1 MTNLY
6 NCNYLPIPPRAWNR
20 VENRCTY
27 DTTND
32 GYDPL
37 VFQKIAQINKGN
49 VLQYKKNSSNLTKN
63 QRYSQIAKG
72 LWTNRTKSWATQTET
87 YTNPNTASLKRVGFT
102 VYPINDITPGT
113 PVNPAG
119 PFQPVVQVSDPNCPN
134 LTYKDGGNLVCG
146 TYQNPCTGEV
156 IEEIPRPN
164 YHPTSDSDVPGP
176 IQLLYWDPRI
186 QTWYPKVRRTMNNS
200 TDKWP
205 INYKFFKSAIQVD
218 APVLSIIASTVNS
231 VELSWTIQNNS
242 IPANKFT
249 IFVNNRLYKT
259 IVNSTNYNTIL
270 TDLPNG
276 PYEIYIIAFLSTN
289 SSPPS
294 NVVTYNNIIS
304 GEIGGVGEIGGG
316 GGIGGVGG
324 IGGIG
329 GVGGP
334 QGPQGQRGPQGL
346 QGVPGRDGKDG
357 QDGVTG
363 PQGPQGLQGLPGRDG
378 QDGAIGAQGIAGRDG
393 AIGPQGLQGLQG
405 QKGDTG
411 PQGTQGLQ
419 GLQGQKGD
427 PGLQGL
433 QGQKGDPGPQ
443 GAQGQKGDPG
453 PQGIRGENGINSI
466 VHIIID
472 NTNVNP
478 DGTYILE
485 DSLFTTNNYQ
495 EINIINRTSD
505 YVTIL
510 SSSGIMIYSNLFS
523 PRGSTTI
530 NLRSNGIIKLNYLS
544 YKGVSTLH
552 ATV

>member
-294 NVVTYNNIIS
+294 NVVTYNNENVTKPIIH
-304 GEIGGVGEIGGG
+304 EDNNPNNNI
-316 GGIGGVGG
+316 
-324 IGGIG
+324 
-329 GVGGP
+329 
-334 QGPQGQRGPQGL
+334 
-346 QGVPGRDGKDG
+346 
-357 QDGVTG
+357 
-363 PQGPQGLQGLPGRDG
+363 
-378 QDGAIGAQGIAGRDG
+378 
-393 AIGPQGLQGLQG
+393 
-405 QKGDTG
+405 
-411 PQGTQGLQ
+411 
-419 GLQGQKGD
+419 
-427 PGLQGL
+427 
-433 QGQKGDPGPQ
+433 
-443 GAQGQKGDPG
+443 
-453 PQGIRGENGINSI
+453 
-466 VHIIID
+466 
-472 NTNVNP
+472 NTNIGSINFNNKIDYYVIENTNNNSNAIFLPDYLISENNKTITIVNKTTDVLTILSTAPIYNITYAP
-478 DGTYILE
+478 DGTHALEIMKNGTATLRYIYDVDNKL
-485 DSLFTTNNYQ
+485 
-495 EINIINRTSD
+495 
-505 YVTIL
+505 TIYAA
-510 SSSGIMIYSNLFS
+510 I
-523 PRGSTTI
+523 T
-530 NLRSNGIIKLNYLS
+530 
-544 YKGVSTLH
+544 
-552 ATV
+552 